1 MSNAHLAQPGI
12 LEPIP
17 AHGRYLSCQLRVGAD
32 PRAVLR
38 RLASQADGRDT
49 VVGVGASLTRE
60 LDADVPGLKTFTG
73 IDGARIKLPATPTD
87 LLVWLRGTDRGH
99 LLIRSRHL
107 ETLLAPAFDVSDIT
121 DAFNHD
127 NGKDLTGYEDGTE
140 NPQGD
145 EALTVALLPDSA
157 GPGLAGSSFVAVQR
171 WHHHMSRFEAMP
183 RHQQD
188 HTIGRERESN
198 EELDD
203 APESAHV
210 KRTAQESFDPEAF
223 VLRRSMPWAEGN
235 HGGLVFTAFGHS
247 FDAFEALLRRM
258 SGAEDGITDALFT
271 FSEPQTG
278 AYFWC
283 PPVRDGLID
292 LGALRL

>member
-1 MSNAHLAQPGI
+1 MSVAHLAQPGI

-17 AHGRYLSCQLRVGAD
+17 AQGRYLSCQLRVGAE
-32 PRAVLR
+32 PQTVLR
-38 RLASQADGRDT
+38 RLASQADGLST
-49 VVGVGASLTRE
+49 VVALGASLVRE
-60 LDADVPGLKTFTG
+60 LGAEIPGLKTFSG
-73 IDGARIKLPATPTD
+73 IEGALIKLPATPTD

-99 LLIRSRHL
+99 LLIRSRHI

-140 NPQGD
+140 NPEG
-145 EALTVALLPDSA
+145 EKALAAAFLPESA
-157 GPGLAGSSFVAVQR
+157 GLLAGSSFVAVQR
-171 WHHHMSRFEAMP
+171 WRHHMSRFEAMP
-183 RHQQD
+183 REQQD
-188 HTIGRERESN
+188 HTFGRTHDTN
-198 EELDD
+198 EEIDD

-235 HGGLVFTAFGHS
+235 EGGLVFTAFGHS
-247 FDAFEALLRRM
+247 FDAYEALLRRM
-258 SGAEDGITDALFT
+258 SGAEDGLTDALFT
-271 FSEPQTG
+271 FTEPETG

-283 PPVRDGLID
+283 PPVKEGLID
-292 LGALRL
+292 LRAVGV

>member
-1 MSNAHLAQPGI
+1 
-12 LEPIP
+12 
-17 AHGRYLSCQLRVGAD
+17 
-32 PRAVLR
+32 VLK
-38 RLASQADGRDT
+38 RLASQADGQAT
-49 VVGVGASLTRE
+49 VVGIGASLVRE
-60 LDADVPGLKTFTG
+60 LGSQVPGLKTFTG

-87 LLVWLRGTDRGH
+87 LLVWLRGTDRGD

-107 ETLLAPAFDVSDIT
+107 ETLLAPAFDVTDIT
-121 DAFNHD
+121 DAFNH
-127 NGKDLTGYEDGTE
+127 NQGRDLTGYEDGTE

-145 EALTVALLPDSA
+145 EALAAALLPEDA
-157 GPGLAGSSFVAVQR
+157 GDLAGSSFVAVQR

-183 RHQQD
+183 KQQQD

-198 EELDD
+198 EELED

-210 KRTAQESFDPEAF
+210 KRTAQENFDPEAF

-235 HGGLVFTAFGHS
+235 SGGLVFAAFGHS
-247 FDAFEALLRRM
+247 FDAFEAQLRRM
-258 SGAEDGITDALFT
+258 SGAEDGITDALFS

-283 PPVRDGLID
+283 PPVNDGLID
-292 LGALRL
+292 LRALGL

>member
-1 MSNAHLAQPGI
+1 MTTAHTAQPGI

-17 AHGRYLSCQLRVGAD
+17 AHGRYLTCQLRVGVD

-38 RLASQADGRDT
+38 RLASQADGRAT
-49 VVGVGASLTRE
+49 VVGVGASLVRE
-60 LDADVPGLKTFTG
+60 LGADVPGLKTFTG
-73 IDGARIKLPATPTD
+73 VDGARIKLPATPTD

-99 LLIRSRHL
+99 LLIHSRHL
-107 ETLLAPAFDVSDIT
+107 ETLLAPAFDVTDIT

-157 GPGLAGSSFVAVQR
+157 GPGLGGSSFVAVQR
-171 WHHHMSRFEAMP
+171 WRHHMSRFEAMP

-210 KRTAQESFDPEAF
+210 KRTAQESFTPEAF

-235 HGGLVFTAFGHS
+235 QGGLVFTAFGHS

>member
-1 MSNAHLAQPGI
+1 MSVARLAQPGI

-17 AHGRYLSCQLRVGAD
+17 AQGRYLSCQLRVGAR
-32 PRAVLR
+32 PKTVLR
-38 RLASQADGRDT
+38 RLGSQADGLST
-49 VVGVGASLTRE
+49 VVALGASLVRQ
-60 LDADVPGLKTFTG
+60 LDAEIPGLRTFCG
-73 IDGARIKLPATPTD
+73 IQGARIKLPATPTD
-87 LLVWLRGTDRGH
+87 LLIWLRGTDRGH
-99 LLIRSRHL
+99 LLIRGRHI

-140 NPQGD
+140 NPEGD
-145 EALTVALLPDSA
+145 KALAAAFLPESA
-157 GPGLAGSSFVAVQR
+157 GLLAGSSFMAVQR
-171 WHHHMSRFEAMP
+171 WRHHMSRFEAMP
-183 RHQQD
+183 REQQD
-188 HTIGRERESN
+188 QTFGRTHDTN
-198 EELDD
+198 EEIDD

-235 HGGLVFTAFGHS
+235 EGGLVFTAFGHS

-258 SGAEDGITDALFT
+258 SGAEDGLTDALFT
-271 FSEPQTG
+271 FTEPETG

-283 PPVRDGLID
+283 PPVHEGLID
-292 LGALRL
+292 LRAVGL